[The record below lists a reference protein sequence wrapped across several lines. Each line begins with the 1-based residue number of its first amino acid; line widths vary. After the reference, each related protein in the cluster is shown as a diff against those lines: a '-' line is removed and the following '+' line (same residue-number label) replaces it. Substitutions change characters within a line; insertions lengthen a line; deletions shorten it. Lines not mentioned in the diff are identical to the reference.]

1 MGTRLDALDLAI
13 ANVQSSIPDVSAFV
27 TSLQVRALIDTS
39 LSDYYNK
46 QAIDGK
52 LADYY
57 TKTEIGNNFYTKTQT
72 DALIPNTSNF
82 ITTTDNRKLTLT
94 SDASQITAHTVSL
107 NLLNVST
114 AIQKNNQKMI
124 FYSNFVLMQGDYRV
138 GGASNGDWYIRLT
151 GDTGRGAVIGVAN
164 STSSM
169 PSLLTYM
176 SFAINRTIFYYYN
189 DDQTRLFLNSASL
202 NNAKYFSWVYGQ
214 SNLSLFSN
222 RIQLSNLSF
231 DANTVV
237 NSILSS
243 SQTTTPND
251 TSIPTTLWVQNKLDA
266 IPQTDAYTKTE
277 VDNLIQGIF
286 NKPETFNDD
295 VTFND
300 VVVLTSTIALGTKVI
315 ETVVRS
321 NDDITPSDTNIP
333 STLWA
338 QNKFNTKVDNG
349 TVYTKVDLNDLLQ
362 LTNLSSIVLTYDQ
375 SYKVNTIGPD
385 LFLFSDSREIS
396 QKLYYNYRNRSFSLN
411 KKFCF
416 IEAES
421 ATTTNIVIAS
431 DPQFNRYVWWYT
443 ILPDLNF
450 KSIKITQKYRETAFC
465 FYETPIVL
473 GTPNTFPRQEMFYI
487 NSNLL
492 SVQLSFSYS
501 VDNES
506 QSESYVYSA
515 IDITKLIET
524 MSGENILNQDKNQ
537 EGFYFICNGKTYN
550 QSTNTMQTTVR
561 WLFLGQQQSY
571 SFTSSNGS
579 VFFIPFSAETWH
591 IWYGQFQFKAENVN
605 APAFYDHSFVRNI
618 PSAQRISGGP
628 ALDTFVIEIG
638 DFPMDC
644 DMFFEY
650 LTNLN

>member
-1 MGTRLDALDLAI
+1 MDALDLAI

-82 ITTTDNRKLTLT
+82 VTTTDSRQLTFT
-94 SDASQITAHTVSL
+94 NDASQITAHTVSL
-107 NLLNVST
+107 NLLNVNT

-151 GDTGRGAVIGVAN
+151 GDSGRGAVIGVAN

-231 DANTVV
+231 DTNTVV

-286 NKPETFNDD
+286 NKPETFNDT

-300 VVVLTSTIALGTKVI
+300 AVSLTNTLSIDSKTIN
-315 ETVVRS
+315 TVVRS
-321 NDDITPSDTNIP
+321 NDNITPSDTNIP

-349 TVYTKVDLNDLLQ
+349 TVYTKVELNNLLILQDLYVIQLLVDILPPQ
-362 LTNLSSIVLTYDQ
+362 IIVDTTVNRYFISGNLNA
-375 SYKVNTIGPD
+375 VNSMR
-385 LFLFSDSREIS
+385 LYFSNS
-396 QKLYYNYRNRSFSLN
+396 
-411 KKFCF
+411 
-416 IEAES
+416 
-421 ATTTNIVIAS
+421 TTTINFSGYGLFIRNGRLYFTQNQITLRQG
-431 DPQFNRYVWWYT
+431 DLYT
-443 ILPDLNF
+443 IQLPSAI
-450 KSIKITQKYRETAFC
+450 KAIKITRSELEDVFC
-465 FYETPIVL
+465 YYTYPFVL
-473 GTPNTFPRQEMFYI
+473 GNPIQLPRVININPLPYLNFLTVTLQFKYTLNSTQQTKTYNFTYSDVEVYI
-487 NSNLL
+487 NHMDGN
-492 SVQLSFSYS
+492 Y
-501 VDNES
+501 
-506 QSESYVYSA
+506 
-515 IDITKLIET
+515 TIEYT
-524 MSGENILNQDKNQ
+524 PDTGA
-537 EGFYFICNGKTYN
+537 GFYFICNGRYVQN
-550 QSTNTMQTTVR
+550 NIIYTTLR
-561 WLFLGQQQSY
+561 CLYLTSFKSY
-571 SFTSSNGS
+571 SFTSNTGSIFYIPNLAYNFEPDFGFNFQLSINTPRNGS
-579 VFFIPFSAETWH
+579 S
-591 IWYGQFQFKAENVN
+591 WYLHEFTTNQVSPRDKDTNNLIVYGDFAL
-605 APAFYDHSFVRNI
+605 PCGMFYDKI
-618 PSAQRISGGP
+618 TC
-628 ALDTFVIEIG
+628 L
-638 DFPMDC
+638 
-644 DMFFEY
+644 
-650 LTNLN
+650 